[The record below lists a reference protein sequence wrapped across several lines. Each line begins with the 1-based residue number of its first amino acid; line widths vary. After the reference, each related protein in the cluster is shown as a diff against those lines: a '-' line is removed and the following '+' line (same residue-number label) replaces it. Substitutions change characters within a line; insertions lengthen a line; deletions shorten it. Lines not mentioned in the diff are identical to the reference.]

1 MDQDLMMSIVGG
13 WVVWAITWSTRRLI
27 PDGEVKDAVRHWT
40 PEIAAFLSVIVVG
53 AWQAVEGGEILSLE
67 TLRRILSA
75 ATAAVFGHSLVQE
88 KLKLAKKKSGD
99 DKPIGPT
106 GVAKVLIVVPLLL
119 MLGCGGSTIQGLEYL
134 PDVEIKS
141 QDGCPDIMVKQLLPS
156 PQGWT
161 VMTATRIKKA
171 CESPDTPQTPPS
183 E

>member
-27 PDGEVKDAVRHWT
+27 PDGEFKDAVRHWT
-40 PEIAAFLSVIVVG
+40 PEIAAFLSMLVVG
-53 AWQAVEGGEILSLE
+53 AWQAIEGGEILSME
-67 TLRRILSA
+67 TLRRILSTA
-75 ATAAVFGHSLVQE
+75 AAAVFGHSLVQE
-88 KLKLAKKKSGD
+88 KIKMAKKSEG
-99 DKPIGPT
+99 DKPSGPS
-106 GVAKVLIVVPLLL
+106 GAAKVLIVVPLLL
-119 MLGCGGSTIQGLEYL
+119 MMGCGGSTIQGLEYL

-141 QDGCPDIMVKQLLPS
+141 KDGCPDIMVKQLLPS

-171 CESPDTPQTPPS
+171 CESPDTDPHPPS